1 MMSKQTSIFQ
11 FKGFKRFK
19 RTILHQGQVVDISSQ
34 PPQKKNLL
42 KCSYCDETFKS
53 AQGLSIHVKC
63 KHAHDY
69 VKEMNTDSSHKI
81 VFKKV
86 EKQDSFY
93 NFEVKELL
101 EKLVDAVVK
110 AETEVVEI
118 VDEKNK
124 LAVSKRKGI
133 VPLML

>member
-1 MMSKQTSIFQ
+1 MMSKKTNIFQ

-19 RTILHQGQVVDISSQ
+19 RTIVHQGQVVDISSQ

-53 AQGLSIHVKC
+53 AQGLSVHVKC
-63 KHAHDY
+63 KQAHDY
-69 VKEMNTDSSHKI
+69 VKEMKTDSSHKI

-86 EKQDSFY
+86 EKQDSFD

-118 VDEKNK
+118 VDE
-124 LAVSKRKGI
+124 
-133 VPLML
+133 

>member
-11 FKGFKRFK
+11 FKGFKR
-19 RTILHQGQVVDISSQ
+19 TIVHQGQVVDIRSQ
-34 PPQKKNLL
+34 PPQKNLL

-69 VKEMNTDSSHKI
+69 VKEMKTGSSNKI
-81 VFKKV
+81 EFKKV
-86 EKQDSFY
+86 EKQDSFD
-93 NFEVKELL
+93 NFKVRELL
-101 EKLVDAVVK
+101 EKLVDAAVK

-118 VDEKNK
+118 ADEKNK
-124 LAVSKRKGI
+124 PAVSKRKRI

>member
-11 FKGFKRFK
+11 FKGFKR
-19 RTILHQGQVVDISSQ
+19 TIVHQGQVVGISSQ
-34 PPQKKNLL
+34 PPQKNNLL
-42 KCSYCDETFKS
+42 KCSYCDERFKS
-53 AQGLSIHVKC
+53 AQELSVHVKC

-69 VKEMNTDSSHKI
+69 VKEMKTDSSSK
-81 VFKKV
+81 VEFKKV
-86 EKQDSFY
+86 EKQDSFDH
-93 NFEVKELL
+93 FEVKELL

-124 LAVSKRKGI
+124 PAVSKRKGI

>member
-11 FKGFKRFK
+11 FRGFK
-19 RTILHQGQVVDISSQ
+19 RTIVHQGQVVDISIQ
-34 PPQKKNLL
+34 PPEKQNLL

-53 AQGLSIHVKC
+53 AQGLSIYVKC

-69 VKEMNTDSSHKI
+69 VKEMKTDSSNKI
-81 VFKKV
+81 ELQKV
-86 EKQDSFY
+86 EKQDSFD

-110 AETEVVEI
+110 AETEVVKI

-124 LAVSKRKGI
+124 PAVSKRKGI
-133 VPLML
+133 VPLLL

>member
-11 FKGFKRFK
+11 FKGFKG
-19 RTILHQGQVVDISSQ
+19 TIAHQGQVVDISSQ
-34 PPQKKNLL
+34 PPEKKNLL

-69 VKEMNTDSSHKI
+69 VKEMKTDSSNKI
-81 VFKKV
+81 EFKKV
-86 EKQDSFY
+86 EKQDSFD
-93 NFEVKELL
+93 NFEVKVLL
-101 EKLVDAVVK
+101 EKLVDAAVK

-124 LAVSKRKGI
+124 PAVSKRKGI